1 LADANAM
8 GLFKTSS
15 MPTEADRPELERLV
29 VVVERGLAAWMDA
42 GNALKDLKDRQ
53 LWRLDGHKTWQDWCE
68 DRLGIGPRRAL
79 QLEQSAAFARQ
90 LAEELPK
97 TGSSASRFQPPP
109 TPAPLEPLAGLD
121 TPEERAGA
129 WADAVA
135 DAGDTTP
142 TREHVKRAV
151 AKRKGR
157 PAIPKPRRYRVPG
170 ATVSIVFNRKTD
182 GSAINALRAAIDR
195 AEEELERLASSQD
208 EAA

>member
-1 LADANAM
+1 MADATAM
-8 GLFKTSS
+8 GLFKTNS

-29 VVVERGLAAWMDA
+29 VVVERGLAAWVEA
-42 GNALKDLKDRQ
+42 GTAIGILKDRQ
-53 LWRLDGHKTWQDWCE
+53 LWRLDGHKTWESWCE
-68 DRLGIGPRRAL
+68 QRLGIGPRRAL
-79 QLEQSAAFARQ
+79 QLAQAAAFGQQ

-97 TGSSASRFQPPP
+97 IGSSASPFSPPP

-121 TPEERAGA
+121 SREERAGA

-135 DAGDTTP
+135 DAGGQP

-151 AKRKGR
+151 ARRKGR

-170 ATVSIVFNRKTD
+170 ATVVVTFNRKTD

-195 AEEELERLASSQD
+195 AEHELERLNASQG

>member
-1 LADANAM
+1 M
-8 GLFKTSS
+8 GLKSMFTSGAG
-15 MPTEADRPELERLV
+15 PTEADRPELERLV
-29 VVVERGLAAWMDA
+29 VVVERGLAAWVEA
-42 GNALKDLKDRQ
+42 GTAIGMLKDRQ
-53 LWRLDGHKTWQDWCE
+53 LWRLDGHKTWETWCE

-79 QLEQSAAFARQ
+79 QLEQAAAFGRQ

-97 TGSSASRFQPPP
+97 IGSTASVFAPPP
-109 TPAPLEPLAGLD
+109 TPAPLEPLASLD
-121 TPEERAGA
+121 SPEERAGA

-135 DAGDTTP
+135 DAGGQP

-170 ATVSIVFNRKTD
+170 ATVSITFNRKTD
-182 GSAINALRAAIDR
+182 GSAINALQAAMAR
-195 AEEELERLASSQD
+195 AEEDLERLNASQG